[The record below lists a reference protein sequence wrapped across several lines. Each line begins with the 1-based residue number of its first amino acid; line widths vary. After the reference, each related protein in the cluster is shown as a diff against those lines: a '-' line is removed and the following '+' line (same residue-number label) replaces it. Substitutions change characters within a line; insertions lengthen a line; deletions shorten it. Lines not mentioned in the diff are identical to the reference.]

1 MINEDGEVLS
11 SRATI
16 IHKLCSEYVPYI
28 EVHSKQVIP
37 AVTTVGNDH
46 INERGIYEGVTR

>member
-37 AVTTVGNDH
+37 AVTTVGYDH